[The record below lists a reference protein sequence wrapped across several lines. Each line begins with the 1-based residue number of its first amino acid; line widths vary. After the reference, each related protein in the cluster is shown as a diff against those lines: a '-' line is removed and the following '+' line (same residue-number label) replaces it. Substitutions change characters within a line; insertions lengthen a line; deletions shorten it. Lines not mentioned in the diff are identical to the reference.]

1 MSGNNYQTMLQECR
15 DMETSGLNLPGCVC
29 AYAFETIFEEK
40 EAEEL
45 RKKRM
50 DQQKVEFDQ
59 KIRSWRGRVNTW
71 IKAKIDAAAT
81 TANDRQNPK
90 ASKIYLDDR
99 GRREECDNWK
109 KSLTCGKHKKVSDA
123 GCGRP
128 KDKWGIVRIKT
139 SCVPDLDS
147 IAKDAKDKFGATTQS
162 ELVALELDGKLDDA
176 HPAYVEAYLLSI
188 KKYDALRYPL
198 IAVIKIK
205 GKLDFTVNDDEEA
218 SDLELGVEL
227 NNYLPIE
234 SAPFMC
240 CSNSINCDSTDG
252 GCNEGTFNNIVQSC
266 NQEYSTVVDTSEA
279 IKIETVIELPDE
291 NIYTTYIE
299 DNFTLVVIGV
309 VVGVVIM
316 GIVIALVVIQ
326 YTQSPIPARES
337 QAQAIPAQAIPAR
350 ESQAQVIPAQAIP
363 ARPFYEQPISEQSS
377 FPGIFEA

>member
-15 DMETSGLNLPGCVC
+15 DMETSALNLPGCVC

-40 EAEEL
+40 EAEE
-45 RKKRM
+45 RRINRM
-50 DQQKVEFDQ
+50 VQQKAEFDQ
-59 KIRSWRGRVNTW
+59 KIRTWQGTVNTW
-71 IKAKIDAAAT
+71 IKAKIDEAKKGFVFHQNENKSGWNL
-81 TANDRQNPK
+81 NDEGMR
-90 ASKIYLDDR
+90 D
-99 GRREECDNWK
+99 ECDNWK
-109 KSLTCGKHKKVSDA
+109 KTINCGTYMKVSDD

-128 KDKWGIVRIKT
+128 SDSGRVHITT

-147 IAKDAKDKFGATTQS
+147 IAKGAKEKFGASTQ
-162 ELVALELDGKLDDA
+162 LELEALNIAGKLDNA
-176 HPAYVEAYLLSI
+176 HPAYIERYLLSI
-188 KKYDALRYPL
+188 KNYSALRYPL
-198 IAVIKIK
+198 IAVIKIM
-205 GKLDFTVNDDEEA
+205 GNLDFTVISEEA
-218 SDLELGVEL
+218 RKLELGVEL

-266 NQEYSTVVDTSEA
+266 NQEYSTVVDTNES

-309 VVGVVIM
+309 IVGVVIL

-326 YTQSPIPARES
+326 YTLPSTQPSS
-337 QAQAIPAQAIPAR
+337 AQ
-350 ESQAQVIPAQAIP
+350 
-363 ARPFYEQPISEQSS
+363 PFYEQPISAQPFYEQPISAQPFYEQPIYAQS
-377 FPGIFEA
+377 FEA